1 MLTRPCAECNNLS
14 LAGNRIEKE
23 KGLIARITG
32 KLIHKLPNAIIVD
45 VNGVGYELTVPL
57 STFYVLGEV
66 GTVVGLNVHTH
77 VREDALSLFGFNTDQ
92 EKRLF
97 LMLIGVS
104 GIGPRLAVTILSGL
118 GTEELIQ
125 AIRLGDLPRLVAIPG
140 VGKKTAERMVVELK
154 DKVSSLAQAA
164 PQTTAG
170 LAQSG
175 AAMIDDVVS
184 ALVNLGYLKAA
195 SEKAV
200 GSIVRDNP
208 DADFTTT
215 LKLSLRILSK

>member
-1 MLTRPCAECNNLS
+1 VPSVTICRSP
-14 LAGNRIEKE
+14 GNRIEKE

-77 VREDALSLFGFNTDQ
+77 VREDALSLFGFSTDQ

-154 DKVSSLAQAA
+154 DKVSSLAIAEA
-164 PQTTAG
+164 TPQTTAG
-170 LAQSG
+170 LARSG

-215 LKLSLRILSK
+215 LKLSLRMLSK

>member
-1 MLTRPCAECNNLS
+1 MPSVTICRSP
-14 LAGNRIEKE
+14 GNRIEKE

-77 VREDALSLFGFNTDQ
+77 VREDALSLFGFSTDQ

-154 DKVSSLAQAA
+154 DKVSSLAIAEA
-164 PQTTAG
+164 TPQTTAG
-170 LAQSG
+170 LARSG

>member
-1 MLTRPCAECNNLS
+1 M
-14 LAGNRIEKE
+14 
-23 KGLIARITG
+23 IARITG

-77 VREDALSLFGFNTDQ
+77 VREDALSLFGFSTDQ

-154 DKVSSLAQAA
+154 DKVSSLAIAEA
-164 PQTTAG
+164 TPQTTAG
-170 LAQSG
+170 LARSG

>member
-1 MLTRPCAECNNLS
+1 MPSVTICRSP
-14 LAGNRIEKE
+14 GNRIEKE

-77 VREDALSLFGFNTDQ
+77 VREDALSLFGFSTDQ

-154 DKVSSLAQAA
+154 DKVSSLAIAEA
-164 PQTTAG
+164 TPQTTAG
-170 LAQSG
+170 LARSG

-215 LKLSLRILSK
+215 LKLSLRMLSK